1 MIIPETAIYYIE
13 RRSDVCIVFQ
23 KNSLGAYVR
32 VQKFTDFADAK
43 KYVKDSAK
51 DTFYFYDADGARIK
65 EDGTPAPEV

>member
-13 RRSDVCIVFQ
+13 RRSDVSVVFQ

-51 DTFYFYDADGARIK
+51 DTFYFYDADGARIR
-65 EDGTPAPEV
+65 EDGVVIPE

>member
-13 RRSDVCIVFQ
+13 RRADVSIVFQ

-32 VQKFTDFADAK
+32 VQKFSDFADAK

-51 DTFYFYDADGARIK
+51 DVFYFYDADGKRIN
-65 EDGTPAPEV
+65 EAGTEIPDV